1 MRFLMGKRIH
11 SFGRSSFQ
19 FENPHL
25 SFLKRIISF
34 RHKLAILSNIQ
45 LSLWIVRYEYR
56 YLFSH
61 KENKVW
67 LHSWKFSPQQV
78 CLVNLGFFFFFILL
92 GTCWSTDTL
101 AAIYGPLCPMI
112 SYLSSQNFLQEC
124 ASFPSPPNAQ
134 PSIAWLAYSHHMTSQ
149 FLHICLFEW
158 LQHKFL
164 SSFFQA
170 PKLNN

>member
-1 MRFLMGKRIH
+1 MGKRIH

-61 KENKVW
+61 KENKV
-67 LHSWKFSPQQV
+67 
-78 CLVNLGFFFFFILL
+78 
-92 GTCWSTDTL
+92 
-101 AAIYGPLCPMI
+101 
-112 SYLSSQNFLQEC
+112 
-124 ASFPSPPNAQ
+124 
-134 PSIAWLAYSHHMTSQ
+134 
-149 FLHICLFEW
+149 
-158 LQHKFL
+158 
-164 SSFFQA
+164 
-170 PKLNN
+170 